1 MWKRIFTGVL
11 IVILVGISSYV
22 IILNIFTGLKVSGYD
37 YLFTAKE
44 PYDLVIKHATVL
56 NGAGADDPLRAD
68 IAIRKGLIVGLG
80 YINPKESPVFDAG
93 GLMIIPSPLKVT
105 AGEQTVEHLL
115 STAYPRYNADEIFL
129 QSQPYDGISLAEAAF
144 AAGLS
149 ADKMFDRIRENSESG
164 DKVLIAVLEENST
177 CDSAKEYLAR
187 LTGCRA
193 DFLGLD
199 EKGIIKDGKLA
210 DFYIF
215 KTKDFPEEK
224 LLELFKQGAFPEP
237 IYIVQNGEFIKQ

>member
-1 MWKRIFTGVL
+1 MWKRIFAGGL
-11 IVILVGISSYV
+11 IVILVGLSSYL
-22 IILNIFTGLKVSGYD
+22 IILNIFTGLKVGGYD

-56 NGAGADDPLRAD
+56 NGTGADDSFRAD
-68 IAIRKGLIVGLG
+68 IAVRKGLIVGLG
-80 YINPKESPVFDAG
+80 YINPKESPAFDAG
-93 GLMIIPSPLKVT
+93 GLMIIPSPIKMT
-105 AGEQTVEHLL
+105 ACEQTVEHLL
-115 STAYPRYNADEIFL
+115 NTAYPRYNADEIFL
-129 QSQPYDGISLAEAAF
+129 QSSPYEGLSLAEAAS

-149 ADKMFDRIRENSESG
+149 ADKMFDRIKLNSDSEA
-164 DKVLIAVLEENST
+164 KVLIAVIEE
-177 CDSAKEYLAR
+177 DSALDEAKEYLAR
-187 LTGCRA
+187 LTGYRA

-215 KTKDFPEEK
+215 KINDYPEEK

-237 IYIVQNGEFIKQ
+237 IYIVQNGKFIKQ